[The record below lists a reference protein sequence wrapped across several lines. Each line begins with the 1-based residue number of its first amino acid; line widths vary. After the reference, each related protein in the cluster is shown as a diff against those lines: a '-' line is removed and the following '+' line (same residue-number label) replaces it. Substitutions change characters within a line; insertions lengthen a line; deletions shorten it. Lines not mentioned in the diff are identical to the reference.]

1 MPNSNDDNDFFIYVD
16 KHINDLL
23 AKYNDKYK
31 IIKNYSLGTKSID
44 IAIINI
50 ENNLVEFGIIV
61 DQLKY
66 KNDYQEFLEFKD
78 SIKFLTSKKYPIFC
92 VSKLNF
98 PWINKMLNDFIE
110 QKIEN

>member
-1 MPNSNDDNDFFIYVD
+1 LPNSNDDNDFFIYVD
-16 KHINDLL
+16 KYINDLL

-44 IAIINI
+44 IAIINM

-92 VSKLNF
+92 VSQNVK
-98 PWINKMLNDFIE
+98 
-110 QKIEN
+110 